1 MKLHLAGPS
10 GKNAFTGYGAGYV
23 MVNRVRHEKSLVV
36 LPEEVIADWNVPAFE
51 ALGREHFEFLAGL
64 APEILLLG
72 TGERL
77 RFPDPTLL
85 QPLVQARVG
94 LEVMDTNAACR
105 TFNILM
111 GEDRKV
117 VAALILG

>member
-36 LPEEVIADWNVPAFE
+36 LPDEVIADWNVPGFD
-51 ALGREHFEFLAGL
+51 ALQREHFEFLAGL

-77 RFPDPTLL
+77 RFPDPALL
-85 QPLVQARVG
+85 QPLAQARVG